1 MKLILIIL
9 GLTLFFGCQNDKER
23 VSIDPHPEEIEL
35 SKKESDS
42 LWQKALNA
50 GDFDAY
56 EKISEN
62 YLDTYRFYDLYYY
75 SLIMANKYQCPK
87 AYEHLYYIL
96 HESITINGVKMKSND
111 EITNNMAK
119 FYLMKSVELG
129 NKDAE
134 SFSREIF
141 GDSIPPLESGYFL
154 RKIEDEYR
162 KLERMP

>member
-1 MKLILIIL
+1 
-9 GLTLFFGCQNDKER
+9 
-23 VSIDPHPEEIEL
+23 
-35 SKKESDS
+35 
-42 LWQKALNA
+42 
-50 GDFDAY
+50 
-56 EKISEN
+56 
-62 YLDTYRFYDLYYY
+62 
-75 SLIMANKYQCPK
+75 MANKYQCPK

>member
-1 MKLILIIL
+1 MKFMSIIL
-9 GLTLFFGCQNDKER
+9 GLPIFFGCQNNKEK

-35 SKKESDS
+35 NKKETDS
-42 LWQKALNA
+42 LWQKALNG